1 MPVVRYCLRKDIKM
15 TNFDL
20 TPLLRSTV
28 GFDRMTRMLENSL
41 SSAGEA
47 NYPPYNIV
55 KEDENNYEITIAV
68 AGFSEDDIE
77 ITAKDNMLIVKT
89 VEQPTKDEEEKTY
102 LHRGIASRSFER
114 HFQLAD
120 YIRVENARMENGMLY
135 IALVREL
142 PERMKPRTIAIQN
155 SNTKKLLS
163 GKKKAA

>member
-1 MPVVRYCLRKDIKM
+1 M

-41 SSAGEA
+41 SNASEA

-55 KEDENNYEITIAV
+55 KEEENNYEIAIAV
-68 AGFSEDDIE
+68 AGFSENDIE

-89 VEQPTKDEEEKTY
+89 IEQSTKEDSEKTY
-102 LHRGIASRSFER
+102 LHRGIASRNFER

-120 YIRVENARMENGMLY
+120 YIRVENAKMENGMLY
-135 IALVREL
+135 IGLVREL
-142 PERMKPRTIAIQN
+142 PERMKPRTIAIEGGK
-155 SNTKKLLS
+155 SKTLLGTK
-163 GKKKAA
+163 KKKAA

>member
-1 MPVVRYCLRKDIKM
+1 M

-41 SSAGEA
+41 SNASEA

-55 KEDENNYEITIAV
+55 KEDENNYEIAIAV
-68 AGFSEDDIE
+68 AGFSENDIE

-89 VEQPTKDEEEKTY
+89 IEQSTKEDSEKTY
-102 LHRGIASRSFER
+102 LHRGIASRNFER

-120 YIRVENARMENGMLY
+120 YIRVENAKMENGMLY
-135 IALVREL
+135 IGLVREL
-142 PERMKPRTIAIQN
+142 PERMKPRTIAIEGGK
-155 SNTKKLLS
+155 SKTLLGTK
-163 GKKKAA
+163 KKKAA